1 MNKLRNKKIRRFLA
15 TMLSAVML
23 FNTQPLST
31 YSAPAD
37 VMQETIETVEVVEE
51 YEVAE
56 VYIREQPIT
65 SSISIEQPIELEE
78 LPIIEKQPSS
88 PLSEAEIDL
97 LAIITMAEAE
107 GESEYGKR
115 LVIDTILNRVDSD
128 EFPDDIYSVVYQ
140 RNQFEPTWNG
150 RMERCYINEDIRQL
164 VIEELANRTNY
175 DVVFFRGGRF
185 SSYGTPM
192 FQEGNHYFSKL

>member
-1 MNKLRNKKIRRFLA
+1 MLKFRNKKIRRAIA
-15 TMLSAVML
+15 TIISAVML
-23 FNTQPLST
+23 FSSQPLAT
-31 YSAPAD
+31 YSAS
-37 VMQETIETVEVVEE
+37 VEVKPIAE

-56 VYIREQPIT
+56 VYVREQPIA
-65 SSISIEQPIELEE
+65 SSIVIEKPIEIEE
-78 LPIIEKQPSS
+78 LPIIEEAPSS

-115 LVIDTILNRVDSD
+115 LVIDTILNRLDSG
-128 EFPDDIYSVVYQ
+128 EFPDDIHGVIYQ
-140 RNQFEPTWNG
+140 KNQFEPTWNG
-150 RMERCYINEDIRQL
+150 RMDRCYVKDDIRQL
-164 VIEELANRTNY
+164 VIEELADRTNY
-175 DVVFFRGGRF
+175 DVMFFRGERF